1 MDALVYVF
9 SWGSPIGIA
18 LFLFILAGAGAIFMW
33 GLSQLT
39 NSDGVAKGE

>member
-18 LFLFILAGAGAIFMW
+18 LFLFILASAAALLMW
-33 GLSQLT
+33 GVAQLRK
-39 NSDGVAKGE
+39 SEVAAKVE